1 MFYTLYYTTICLLRN
16 ALRMFCKLA
25 QLSQKG
31 KMLFPFL
38 TVFAVL
44 LFTVDFASAEQDP
57 YLSPKECV
65 DRTVALPGDT
75 SLELVYVEPGSCIL
89 GTPETEAE
97 RSEYEENPHRI
108 TLTRGFW
115 IGKYEVTQAQYK
127 AIMGEDPTEGTFF
140 GIGPDYPVYYVS
152 WLDAMEFCRKLTL
165 AEQKAGHLPKGYRF
179 ILPTKAQW
187 RYAFHA
193 GSTAL
198 SHSKNNAGISEPA
211 VPLEEIAWYELN
223 SGVSTH
229 PVGQKKPNAWGI
241 YDMQGNVG
249 EWCYDPW
256 TRSNENAIDPI
267 GVFNEEAPYRTVCG
281 LAWNDPGQSSRIEFT
296 YPLFSKQAG
305 FHQGFRVALSCA
317 VPEKDLE
324 SLAPR
329 PEKADISLQ
338 KSKQALLLS
347 SYSLTHPR
355 TWDYISNIQNK
366 TEKFPVEIEWHIIF
380 LNANHQIDPS
390 IQDKTIQTE
399 LKNIQDGKYDFVV
412 TLNDTALEKLVG
424 EHSDMIPE
432 TLPVLAIKYSKD
444 ILPFYQKHPNMA
456 GIHNYY
462 DLLYN
467 FQLISM
473 LWPDTKE
480 ILVLQD
486 PDVSAGMRQTL
497 TNFQYGVKINYLNQ
511 NGTTPI
517 EQSIKEIQSK
527 PHQTSL
533 FIPPWKSMPEEPYHS
548 YEALSEALTKG
559 ATRPFLT
566 ASLDFLGHGAL
577 GGYIVR
583 PEDTAQDTMLLIEQV
598 LAYGSAQWSPFWE
611 CSFAPV
617 FDYQKVIQYKLN
629 PKALPQN
636 AVLLNA
642 PVSHWESWYT
652 TLIYIVSIAAVV
664 ILLGILGTALHARSI
679 RKNLLLY
686 RSLPAHIGICD
697 EEEKILFLSR
707 HYDTTKI
714 VNKDMYLK
722 DIPDIDYPLISRK
735 IQEVFLNDR
744 TETFEFSAGN
754 NRRMMTVT
762 PTQYGKSSFKK
773 VIWITLDNSE
783 LQKVRERSRQL
794 FFENQ
799 KNLTRLEKI
808 AQQWQHIVDL
818 FPMPFFVKNKDDD
831 FRYTLVNKEFS
842 KLLNKNTEEIIG
854 KTDYDIFPKEMADM
868 FMAENTQKS
877 DLEKVSVFTRP
888 ITIKDSVIQLKTFIS
903 TFKDIDNQ
911 HLLAGFNTDITREI
925 ELINRAEESSKA
937 KSFFLASVSHELRTP
952 LNSLLGFTNMLRN
965 SEFDRNTQMEYLNN
979 INIAGDALLH
989 LINDILDLSKLE
1001 SGETPFY
1008 PELIDFNRFCKE
1020 NCGVFA
1026 HSIEEKGLK
1035 YQIDTPLMP
1044 MLSLDPARMRQIFYA
1059 LLGNALQYT
1068 QKGTVSI
1075 SVRFQET
1082 SDSEG
1087 TLTIKV
1093 SDTGIGIAPED
1104 QKNIFKAFVKLSRM
1118 RGTRGSNSGS
1128 GLSLS
1133 IIHGMIEKR
1142 GGTLEVESELGKG
1155 STFTVTLPK
1164 IQFSKQT
1171 PQDLP
1176 RGIAPKNINHRIR
1189 SILLV
1194 DDIPMNLTIL
1204 TVIVKK
1210 MGLEPTTASSGKEA
1224 LRLLRQKP
1232 FGLILT
1238 DLWMPE
1244 MNGAELAKAIRDL
1257 PGYQDVQ
1264 ILAVTADV
1272 ESRENFDMSYF
1283 DGILTKP
1290 ITQEQILQYMRN

>member
-1 MFYTLYYTTICLLRN
+1 
-16 ALRMFCKLA
+16 
-25 QLSQKG
+25 
-31 KMLFPFL
+31 
-38 TVFAVL
+38 
-44 LFTVDFASAEQDP
+44 
-57 YLSPKECV
+57 
-65 DRTVALPGDT
+65 
-75 SLELVYVEPGSCIL
+75 
-89 GTPETEAE
+89 
-97 RSEYEENPHRI
+97 
-108 TLTRGFW
+108 
-115 IGKYEVTQAQYK
+115 
-127 AIMGEDPTEGTFF
+127 MGEDPTEGTFF

-198 SHSKNNAGISEPA
+198 SLSKNNAGISEPA
-211 VPLEEIAWYELN
+211 VSLEEIAWYELN
-223 SGVSTH
+223 SGASTH

-527 PHQTSL
+527 THQTSL

-744 TETFEFSAGN
+744 TETFEYSAVN
-754 NRRMMTVT
+754 NRRMMTIT
-762 PTQYGKSSFKK
+762 PTQYGKSSLKK
-773 VIWITLDNSE
+773 VVWITLDNSE
-783 LQKVRERSRQL
+783 LQKIRERSRQL

-868 FMAENTQKS
+868 FMEENMKEVNT
-877 DLEKVSVFTRP
+877 EKISVFTRP
-888 ITIKDSVIQLKTFIS
+888 ITVGDSVIQTKSFVS
-903 TFKDIDNQ
+903 SFKDMDNKQ
-911 HLLAGFNTDITREI
+911 LLVGFNTDITREI
-925 ELINRAEESSKA
+925 KLIEQAEEASKA

-965 SEFDRNTQMEYLNN
+965 SGELDHDTQLEYLDN
-979 INIAGDALLH
+979 INTAGDALLH

-1001 SGETPFY
+1001 SGEMPFY
-1008 PELIDFNRFCKE
+1008 SELIDFNRFCKE

-1026 HSIEEKGLK
+1026 HGIKEKGLQ
-1035 YQIDTPLMP
+1035 YQLDIQQSMP
-1044 MLSLDPARMRQIFYA
+1044 MISLDAARMRQVFYV
-1059 LLGNALQYT
+1059 LLGNARQYT
-1068 QKGTVSI
+1068 QKGTISV
-1075 SVRFQET
+1075 SVRFQKVT
-1082 SDSEG
+1082 DSEG
-1087 TLTIKV
+1087 TLIIKV
-1093 SDTGIGIAPED
+1093 SDTGMGISPDD
-1104 QKNIFKAFVKLSRM
+1104 QKKIFEPFGKMSHQ
-1118 RGTRGSNSGS
+1118 RGTRADNSGT
-1128 GLSLS
+1128 GLSLP
-1133 IIHGMIEKR
+1133 IIHRLIEKR
-1142 GGTLEVESELGKG
+1142 GGTLELESELNKG
-1155 STFTVTLPK
+1155 STFTVTLPQIK
-1164 IQFSKQT
+1164 FSEQT
-1171 PQDLP
+1171 PKELP
-1176 RGIAPKNINHRIR
+1176 KGIAPKNINHKIR
-1189 SILLV
+1189 SVLLV
-1194 DDIPMNLTIL
+1194 DDVPMNLTIL

-1272 ESRENFDMSYF
+1272 ESRENFDMSAF

-1290 ITQEQILQYMRN
+1290 ITQEQILQYMR